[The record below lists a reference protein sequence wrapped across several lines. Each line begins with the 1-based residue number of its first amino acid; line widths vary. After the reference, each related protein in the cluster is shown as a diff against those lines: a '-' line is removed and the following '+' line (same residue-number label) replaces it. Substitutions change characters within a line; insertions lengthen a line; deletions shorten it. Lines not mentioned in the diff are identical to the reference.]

1 MHFTYAESCEAV
13 GYSRDPRV
21 QLSAPKLEYE
31 YIGYVKGVVV
41 KCSTIAEYDK
51 FKLKEKIPTEK
62 SKLAYDA
69 FNAKQKELEH
79 LASEHFIQR
88 LKDYF
93 NELSPSQFI
102 LCWSKAWEDGH
113 SSGYDEVANYLEDYV
128 ELCQDFMNL
137 AKHKE

>member
-1 MHFTYAESCEAV
+1 MHFTYEESCEAV

-21 QLSAPKLEYE
+21 RLSAPVVEYE
-31 YIGYVKGVVV
+31 YVGYVKGVVV

-69 FNAKQKELEH
+69 VWAKQEELEH
-79 LASEHFIQR
+79 LAYKHFNQR

-93 NELSPSQFI
+93 SELSHSQFE

-113 SSGYDEVANYLEDYV
+113 SVGYDKVASYLEDYV
-128 ELCQDFMNL
+128 ELCQKFNSV
-137 AKHKE
+137 